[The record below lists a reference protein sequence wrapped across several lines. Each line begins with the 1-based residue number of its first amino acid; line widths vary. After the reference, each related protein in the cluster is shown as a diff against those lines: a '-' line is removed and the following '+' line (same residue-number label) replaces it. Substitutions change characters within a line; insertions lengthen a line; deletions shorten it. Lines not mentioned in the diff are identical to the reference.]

1 MLENFI
7 TNTNNYDENQL
18 DHEIINNNK
27 SFYSIYNNKISK
39 PFHNFWFILSN
50 SKFKCGYNENKILR
64 FGLNNKE
71 INVKKFLTFFKNLSD
86 HLIKIFSTMYLNI
99 SVEFPWK
106 DYENYPCI
114 INIFTSDNTI
124 IQDDEKKIINLIEL
138 SQSKTYSILFEIKN
152 IKIAENILKFNLN
165 MIMIQ
170 QEPELDLKKY
180 LLCSLNN
187 NDLTDSSDKIIENK
201 PKLKLSVEQLSMSK
215 NNDVNIKKSN
225 ISNNNLKTSKG
236 LFDLNE
242 ILEIK
247 SNLKKV
253 VHEHIIQEDNIL
265 ELENSFIDQKK
276 KLKKTITEEKSL
288 LNSLKKNKKKKIKKK
303 SYIKDYDINDSELEK
318 ELELLE

>member
-7 TNTNNYDENQL
+7 TNTNNYDKNQL

-86 HLIKIFSTMYLNI
+86 HLIKIFSTIYPNI

-165 MIMIQ
+165 MLLIQ
-170 QEPELDLKKY
+170 QEPDLDLKKF
-180 LLCSLNN
+180 LLFSLNN
-187 NDLTDSSDKIIENK
+187 INSNNLSDEIIENK
-201 PKLKLSVEQLSMSK
+201 PKLQLPVEQLSISK

-225 ISNNNLKTSKG
+225 ISNNNFKNKG
-236 LFDLNE
+236 FFDLNE

-253 VHEHIIQEDNIL
+253 IPEHIIPEDNLL

-288 LNSLKKNKKKKIKKK
+288 LNSLKQFKKKKIKKK
-303 SYIKDYDINDSELEK
+303 SYKKDINDIELEK